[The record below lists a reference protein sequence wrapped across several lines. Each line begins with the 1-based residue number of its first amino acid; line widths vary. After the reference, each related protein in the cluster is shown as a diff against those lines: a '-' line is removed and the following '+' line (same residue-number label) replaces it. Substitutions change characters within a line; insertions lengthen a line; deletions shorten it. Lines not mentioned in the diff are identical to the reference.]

1 MRFLY
6 NGNIALID
14 NNGVLT
20 LVPEDTKVKQDL
32 IDANAEKFSVST
44 YEEFL
49 AAIARETKVKVEKA
63 FYIFLSEGRVLL
75 AAKEGSNDTVVK
87 ALYTPENNDMLEL
100 VKRLVKV
107 EEGSGRVIIANI
119 FNDFNFLTARS
130 ILRVIFKAN
139 YLKSTG
145 ESLYHEF
152 KIKSKNGKVRDIVAP
167 NEDLKVELQSLNS
180 VFQYIFDKINIDFQV
195 AYKKGKNI
203 LDNANIH
210 KDKKFVY
217 NVDLKDFYPSCK
229 RDLVEK
235 QLNFFFKNSFNGEV
249 TQSEFMDIVLHN
261 GALFI
266 GSPISGTLANVIISK
281 AANYIKNIATK
292 FGMEFSVYADDMT
305 FSSDRYIDRKVVE
318 GIFNAA
324 FVKYDL
330 DTYFFL
336 NEKKF
341 HGMSNNRRRITG
353 VSINH
358 NDEATVSRGFYRD
371 LRVKIHKL
379 SIGEGS
385 DINLQKLRGKIAFA
399 TMVDQTGKIL
409 RLLEKFETAVM
420 THKLISQER
429 FKKLKEDRKGEI

>member
-6 NGNIALID
+6 NGQVATVEQNGRLSLFPD
-14 NNGVLT
+14 NLSIK
-20 LVPEDTKVKQDL
+20 EDL
-32 IDANAEKFSVST
+32 IEQNARLFYVNSYEK
-44 YEEFL
+44 L
-49 AAIARETKVKVEKA
+49 LNIIAQETKTKVEKA
-63 FYIFLSEGRVLL
+63 YYTIMADGYLL
-75 AAKEGSNDTVVK
+75 FAVKEGSGDPIVK
-87 ALYTPENNDMLEL
+87 ALYEPENQDMLDL
-100 VKRLVKV
+100 LKRLLKIDN
-107 EEGSGRVIIANI
+107 GDGRVTIANV

-139 YLKSTG
+139 YLKSQGTP
-145 ESLYHEF
+145 LYREF

-167 NEDLKVELQSLNS
+167 NDDLKKELQSLNG
-180 VFQYIFDKINIDFQV
+180 VFQYIFDKINSDFQI

-203 LDNANIH
+203 LDNAEIH
-210 KDKKFVY
+210 KTKKFVY

-229 RDLVEK
+229 KELVQK
-235 QLNFFFKNSFNGEV
+235 QINFFFKNSFNGEV
-249 TQSEFMDIVLHN
+249 TQEEFLNVILHN
-261 GALFI
+261 DALFI

-281 AANYIKNIATK
+281 TANYMKNIAK
-292 FGMEFSVYADDMT
+292 GFGMEFSVYADDMT

-330 DTYFFL
+330 DTYFKL

-358 NDEATVSRGFYRD
+358 EDQPTVSRNYYRE

-379 SIGEGS
+379 SVGEN
-385 DINLQKLRGKIAFA
+385 DNINLQKLRGKIAFA
-399 TMVDQTGKIL
+399 TMVDQSGKVL
-409 RLLEKFETAVM
+409 RLLEKFEPTVLQF
-420 THKLISQER
+420 KLVSQER
-429 FKKLKEDRKGEI
+429 LDQLKNSKGEN